1 MTLETEQHK
10 SFVDFTDD
18 SKTDEKI
25 IQLIKDVKQK
35 MEDRKEK
42 EIERITSIFI
52 GRDVDEKTIHH
63 LSKLLISLF
72 GRTIANKEYMKFVR
86 TKQVKF

>member
-1 MTLETEQHK
+1 MTLETEQYK
-10 SFVDFTDD
+10 SFVDFADD
-18 SKTDEKI
+18 TKTDEKI
-25 IQLIKDVKQK
+25 VQLIKDVKQK